1 MEFEFE
7 SNEFTTW
14 DLLEYLQRAYGAQ
27 VSGQP
32 FTISNVNVWIRMKK
46 LPDAYGGNRI
56 LKVDRYKELD
66 NLRIITVERLSR
78 GDIEAVYGALS
89 NFKETLNKFRAQ
101 TPRIRSR
108 KLRTE
113 LYYQLLGS
121 RGRRKAVV
129 IPDDYR
135 MVGIRENQFKRGKR
149 SKIDKLDIKQ
159 PAHH

>member
-1 MEFEFE
+1 
-7 SNEFTTW
+7 
-14 DLLEYLQRAYGAQ
+14 
-27 VSGQP
+27 
-32 FTISNVNVWIRMKK
+32 MKK